1 MKENKLTI
9 TQYNHAAEVIKTAIL
24 QGQYEALK
32 DENRIQLAVYFCI
45 GKYVCENS
53 RLGKWGT
60 GALTTISNRLRKILP
75 GLRGFSAE
83 NLKKMRL
90 FYEAWTMLDN
100 TFSVSTENN
109 SVIAITELSNASES
123 VIENTEMQEIDIY
136 HTMIIPNTLDF
147 PAAEFLAVPFT
158 HHSRILSKAKTIEER
173 YYYIRRCAQEHMSV
187 DAIVRLMNDNA
198 YERQASLPNNFSK
211 NILDAK
217 EARKAVMMFKDEY
230 TLDFL
235 NVEEIG
241 ERDSEDIDE
250 RVVEQQVIQNIKKF
264 IMTFG
269 HDFAFIGNQYHLEVY
284 GVEHF
289 PDLLFF
295 NRELNAMVCVEL
307 KTGSFKSSYLGQL
320 MTYLR
325 ILDDH
330 VKKSHENP
338 TIGILLCKEA
348 NREYVEYVIQDYAKP
363 MGVATYTTSN
373 NMPEKIRKALP
384 KIEDLKKLL

>member
-100 TFSVSTENN
+100 TSSVSDENN

-348 NREYVEYVIQDYAKP
+348 NREYVEYVIQDYGKP

-373 NMPEKIRKALP
+373 DMPEKIRKALP

>member
-53 RLGKWGT
+53 RSGKWGT

-100 TFSVSTENN
+100 TSSVSDENN
-109 SVIAITELSNASES
+109 SVITITELSNASES

-158 HHSRILSKAKTIEER
+158 HHSRTLSKAKTIEER

-348 NREYVEYVIQDYAKP
+348 NREYVEYVIQDYGKP

-373 NMPEKIRKALP
+373 DMPEKIRKALP

>member
-53 RLGKWGT
+53 RSGKWGT

-100 TFSVSTENN
+100 TSSVSDENN

-250 RVVEQQVIQNIKKF
+250 HVVEQQVIQNIKKF

-348 NREYVEYVIQDYAKP
+348 NREYVEYVIQDYGKP

-373 NMPEKIRKALP
+373 DMPEKIRKALP

>member
-53 RLGKWGT
+53 RSGKWGT

-100 TFSVSTENN
+100 TSSVSDENN
-109 SVIAITELSNASES
+109 SVITITELSNASES

-348 NREYVEYVIQDYAKP
+348 NREYVEYVIQDYGKP

-373 NMPEKIRKALP
+373 DMPEKIRKALP

>member
-53 RLGKWGT
+53 RSGKWGT
-60 GALTTISNRLRKILP
+60 GALTTISNRFRKILP

-100 TFSVSTENN
+100 TSSVSDENN

-348 NREYVEYVIQDYAKP
+348 NREYVEYVIQDYGKP

-373 NMPEKIRKALP
+373 DMPEKIRKALP

>member
-53 RLGKWGT
+53 RSGKWGT

-100 TFSVSTENN
+100 TSSVSDENN
-109 SVIAITELSNASES
+109 SVIAITELSNSSES

-348 NREYVEYVIQDYAKP
+348 NREYVEYVIQDYGKP

-373 NMPEKIRKALP
+373 DMPEKIRKALP

>member
-53 RLGKWGT
+53 RSGKWGT

-100 TFSVSTENN
+100 TSSVSDENN

-320 MTYLR
+320 ITYLR

-348 NREYVEYVIQDYAKP
+348 NREYVEYVIQDYGKP

-373 NMPEKIRKALP
+373 DMPEKIRKALP

>member
-158 HHSRILSKAKTIEER
+158 HHSRILGKAKTIEER

-348 NREYVEYVIQDYAKP
+348 NREYVEYVIQDYGKP

>member
-1 MKENKLTI
+1 M
-9 TQYNHAAEVIKTAIL
+9 IKTAIL

-53 RLGKWGT
+53 RSGKWGT

-100 TFSVSTENN
+100 TSSVSDENN
-109 SVIAITELSNASES
+109 SVITITELSNASES

-330 VKKSHENP
+330 VKKSHENG
-338 TIGILLCKEA
+338 TVA
-348 NREYVEYVIQDYAKP
+348 N
-363 MGVATYTTSN
+363 
-373 NMPEKIRKALP
+373 IRGLF
-384 KIEDLKKLL
+384 L

>member
-53 RLGKWGT
+53 RSGKWGT

-100 TFSVSTENN
+100 TSSVSDENN

-338 TIGILLCKEA
+338 TIGILLCKET
-348 NREYVEYVIQDYAKP
+348 NREYVEYVIQDYGKP

-373 NMPEKIRKALP
+373 DMPEKIRKALP

>member
-53 RLGKWGT
+53 RSGKWGT

-136 HTMIIPNTLDF
+136 HTMIIPNTLDL

-348 NREYVEYVIQDYAKP
+348 NREYVEYVIQDYGKP

-373 NMPEKIRKALP
+373 DMPEKIRKALP

>member
-53 RLGKWGT
+53 RSGKWGT

-100 TFSVSTENN
+100 TSSVSDENN
-109 SVIAITELSNASES
+109 SVIAITELSNAPES

-348 NREYVEYVIQDYAKP
+348 NREYVEYVIQDYGKP

-373 NMPEKIRKALP
+373 DMPEKIRKALP

>member
-53 RLGKWGT
+53 RSGKWGT

-100 TFSVSTENN
+100 TSSVSDENN
-109 SVIAITELSNASES
+109 SVITITELSNASES

-320 MTYLR
+320 ITYLR

-348 NREYVEYVIQDYAKP
+348 NREYVEYVIQDYGKP

-373 NMPEKIRKALP
+373 DMPEKIRKALP

>member
-53 RLGKWGT
+53 RSGKWGT

-100 TFSVSTENN
+100 TSSVSDENN

-338 TIGILLCKEA
+338 TIGILLYKEA
-348 NREYVEYVIQDYAKP
+348 NREYVEYVIQDYGKP

-373 NMPEKIRKALP
+373 DMPEKIRKALP

>member
-348 NREYVEYVIQDYAKP
+348 NREYVEYVIQDYGKP

-373 NMPEKIRKALP
+373 DMPEKIRKALP